1 MWLGRVGGAKGGRA
15 GVLRAK
21 PEIARPGARVLPK
34 ARARL
39 LMEWGEIVLI
49 GDSRLQLE
57 GGSCKLFAIFWGVKV
72 RPEDEESEDEKGDL
86 VNMYVPGLGMR

>member
-1 MWLGRVGGAKGGRA
+1 MVRAGGR
-15 GVLRAK
+15 GQRR
-21 PEIARPGARVLPK
+21 EGGRIEGEARDSPPRGVLPK
-34 ARARL
+34 AKARL

-49 GDSRLQLE
+49 GDSRLKLE
-57 GGSCKLFAIFWGVKV
+57 GGSCSLFAIFWGVKV

>member
-1 MWLGRVGGAKGGRA
+1 
-15 GVLRAK
+15 
-21 PEIARPGARVLPK
+21 
-34 ARARL
+34 
-39 LMEWGEIVLI
+39 MEWGEIVLI